1 MNINSMIM
9 KIKSFND
16 YIVDSGFFRDIQ
28 EFLKTI
34 SQTQNNQNIVLLR
47 DIINKVLQ
55 HLNVIIN
62 SDVPNDLK
70 LLLPMPNIELF
81 SPKKHLEELD
91 ELVADAQIDTAQSYA
106 KLNKILTDI
115 KNQLTSNQAELNK
128 LQTVL
133 MPYYEK
139 DKEIFEKAV
148 ISFIF
153 RDADTINNL
162 KRFAQILER
171 WNRTLHIYHQL
182 TSSKS
187 PKDVELVN
195 IQNGSLDVILNIN
208 LDIAL
213 SLTEIVKCGFLV
225 FGGYLAYKS
234 KVHEIV
240 ETYFGDKQLIKSE
253 EERES
258 RLLNNIGETIK
269 RKLLEQHKDFIK
281 KDKKINKESINKK
294 VDEVSR
300 VLAEHIVKGNDIKL
314 LIDFPDEVSNEDA
327 EGQDQKNTLIEETSK
342 ASFKVRKYLR
352 DLTTKETKLLIDKYT
367 MKEGEEKA

>member
-9 KIKSFND
+9 KIKSFNG

-34 SQTQNNQNIVLLR
+34 SQPQNNQNIVLLR
-47 DIINKVLQ
+47 DITNKVLS

-81 SPKKHLEELD
+81 SPEKHLEALN
-91 ELVADAQIDTAQSYA
+91 ELVTDAQIDTAQFYA
-106 KLNKILTDI
+106 KLNKILTNI

-139 DKEIFEKAV
+139 DKEISEKAV

-153 RDADTINNL
+153 KDADTISNL

-182 TSSKS
+182 TSSKK

-195 IQNGSLDVILNIN
+195 IQNGSLDVILNID

-213 SLTEIVKCGFLV
+213 NLTKIIKFGFLA
-225 FGGYLAYKS
+225 FGGYLGACPRIAS
-234 KVHEIV
+234 
-240 ETYFGDKQLIKSE
+240 FQ
-253 EERES
+253 
-258 RLLNNIGETIK
+258 
-269 RKLLEQHKDFIK
+269 
-281 KDKKINKESINKK
+281 
-294 VDEVSR
+294 
-300 VLAEHIVKGNDIKL
+300 
-314 LIDFPDEVSNEDA
+314 
-327 EGQDQKNTLIEETSK
+327 QKN
-342 ASFKVRKYLR
+342 
-352 DLTTKETKLLIDKYT
+352 
-367 MKEGEEKA
+367 